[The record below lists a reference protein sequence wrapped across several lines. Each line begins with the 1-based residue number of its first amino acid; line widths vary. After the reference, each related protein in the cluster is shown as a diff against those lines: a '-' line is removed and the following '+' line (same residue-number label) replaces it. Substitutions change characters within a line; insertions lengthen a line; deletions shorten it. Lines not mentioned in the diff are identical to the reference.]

1 MLSSSIASCGANA
14 FFLETTGSGMLN
26 HRQACAI
33 ESLGRLNP
41 SLSVRLLMSGDRIQY
56 NATTILSELMNE
68 YKNVFV
74 YLINMD
80 DYVAGTPL
88 ESWYFCTNWRK
99 GPYTVAH
106 LSDAIRL
113 LTISKFGGY
122 YFDLDFVFLQP
133 ITTYKNFI
141 VAEQANSVANGAFHF
156 DLDQPLIHMA
166 LEDFHTNYE

>member
-1 MLSSSIASCGANA
+1 
-14 FFLETTGSGMLN
+14 MLN

-33 ESLGRLNP
+33 ESLARLNP
-41 SLSVRLLMSGDRIQY
+41 SLSVRLLMSGDRIQD
-56 NATTILSELMNE
+56 NATAILSVLMKE
-68 YKNVFV
+68 YKNIFV
-74 YLINMD
+74 SLINMD

-88 ESWYFCTNWRK
+88 ERWYFCTDWRK

-106 LSDAIRL
+106 LADAIRL

-141 VAEQANSVANGAFHF
+141 VSQEANSVANGAFHF

-166 LEDFHTNYE
+166 LKDFYTNYQYV